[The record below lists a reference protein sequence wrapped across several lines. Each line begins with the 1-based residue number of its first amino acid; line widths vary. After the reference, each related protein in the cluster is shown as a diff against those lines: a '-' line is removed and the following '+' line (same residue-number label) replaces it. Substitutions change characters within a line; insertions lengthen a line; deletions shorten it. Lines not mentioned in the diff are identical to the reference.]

1 MFSLHHDI
9 VEQNAKHDA
18 LIQQKDMDEEDEY
31 ALELLSEIEIP
42 KANLIL
48 STYGGSVHD
57 MFALYDAVQ
66 MLKSVTDVA
75 TIGMGKVMSAGVLL
89 LASGTKGERK
99 MGRHC
104 SQMVHPFQY
113 HFSGNS
119 QDGIVERKETERQQ
133 KKYVSL
139 LAEMTNLEEKDI
151 QKMFKKQNNTYMSA
165 EEAKQYGIVD
175 EIIG

>member
-1 MFSLHHDI
+1 M
-9 VEQNAKHDA
+9 
-18 LIQQKDMDEEDEY
+18 IQQKDMDEEDEY

-89 LASGTKGERK
+89 
-99 MGRHC
+99 
-104 SQMVHPFQY
+104 
-113 HFSGNS
+113 
-119 QDGIVERKETERQQ
+119 
-133 KKYVSL
+133 
-139 LAEMTNLEEKDI
+139 
-151 QKMFKKQNNTYMSA
+151 
-165 EEAKQYGIVD
+165 
-175 EIIG
+175 